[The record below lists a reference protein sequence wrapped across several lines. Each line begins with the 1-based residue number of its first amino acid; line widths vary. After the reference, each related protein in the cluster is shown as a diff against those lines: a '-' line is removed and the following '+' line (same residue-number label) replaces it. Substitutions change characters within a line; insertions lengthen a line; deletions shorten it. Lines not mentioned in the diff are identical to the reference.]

1 MPYSQFSLSE
11 VQELFNLSITEGVG
25 LFADVKPT
33 LISNYLQETL
43 NYNIPLAL
51 AINSEKARS
60 ELIIAPLLVELKK
73 LTGYGL
79 FSGVEF
85 NVEPNQ
91 GLNGYVDFL
100 ISRDP
105 EQLFIKSPV
114 VTIIEAKKED
124 INSGLG
130 QCVATLIA
138 AQIFN
143 ERKQKTILELLGT
156 VTTGS
161 AWKFLKLSG
170 RSLSI
175 DLEEYTIKDA
185 PKILGILLTVL
196 EKDIGI

>member
-25 LFADVKPT
+25 LFAGLPST
-33 LISNYLQETL
+33 PISDYLQETL
-43 NYNIPLAL
+43 NYNISLAL

-60 ELIIAPLLVELKK
+60 ELIIAPVLVELKK

-85 NVEPNQ
+85 NVDPSQ
-91 GLNGYVDFL
+91 GLAGYVDFL
-100 ISRDP
+100 VSRDP
-105 EQLFIKSPV
+105 EQLFVKAPV
-114 VTIIEAKKED
+114 VTIVEAKKED
-124 INSGLG
+124 INNGLG
-130 QCVATLIA
+130 QCVATLVA

-143 ERKQKTILELLGT
+143 ERKGLIIPDLLGT

-170 RSLSI
+170 KSLSI
-175 DLEEYTIKDA
+175 DLDEYTIKDA
-185 PKILGILLTVL
+185 PKILGILSAVL
-196 EKDIGI
+196 A

>member
-1 MPYSQFSLSE
+1 MSYSQFSLSE

-25 LFADVKPT
+25 IFAGLPST
-33 LISNYLQETL
+33 PISDYLQETL
-43 NYNIPLAL
+43 NYNISLAL

-60 ELIIAPLLVELKK
+60 ELIIAPVLVELKK

-85 NVEPNQ
+85 NVDPSQ
-91 GLNGYVDFL
+91 GLAGYVDFL
-100 ISRDP
+100 VSRDP
-105 EQLFIKSPV
+105 EQLFIKAPV
-114 VTIIEAKKED
+114 VTIVEAKKED
-124 INSGLG
+124 INNGLG
-130 QCVATLIA
+130 QCVATLVA

-143 ERKQKTILELLGT
+143 ERKGLIIPDLLGT

-170 RSLSI
+170 KSLSI

-185 PKILGILLTVL
+185 PKILGILSAFLA
-196 EKDIGI
+196 

>member
-11 VQELFNLSITEGVG
+11 VQEIFSLSINEGVG
-25 LFADVKPT
+25 LFASVLPIP
-33 LISNYLQETL
+33 ISDYLRETL
-43 NYNIPLAL
+43 NYHIPLAL

-60 ELIIAPLLVELKK
+60 ELIITPVLVELKK

-85 NVEPNQ
+85 NVDPSQ
-91 GLNGYVDFL
+91 GLVGYVDFL
-100 ISRDP
+100 MSRDP
-105 EQLFIKSPV
+105 EQLFVKSPV
-114 VTIIEAKKED
+114 VTIVEAKKED

-143 ERKQKTILELLGT
+143 ERKGQAIPELLGT

-161 AWKFLKLSG
+161 AWKFLKLG
-170 RSLSI
+170 GKSLSI
-175 DLEEYTIKDA
+175 DLEEYSIRDTS
-185 PKILGILLTVL
+185 KILGILSTALA
-196 EKDIGI
+196 

>member
-1 MPYSQFSLSE
+1 MSYSQFSLSE

-25 LFADVKPT
+25 IFAGLPST
-33 LISNYLQETL
+33 PISDYLQETL
-43 NYNIPLAL
+43 NYNISLAL

-60 ELIIAPLLVELKK
+60 ELIIAPVLVELKK

-85 NVEPNQ
+85 NVDPSQ
-91 GLNGYVDFL
+91 GLAGYVDFL
-100 ISRDP
+100 VSRDP
-105 EQLFIKSPV
+105 EQLFVKAPV
-114 VTIIEAKKED
+114 VTIVEAKKED
-124 INSGLG
+124 INNGLG
-130 QCVATLIA
+130 QCVATLVA

-143 ERKQKTILELLGT
+143 ERKGLIIPELLGT

-170 RSLSI
+170 KSLSI

-185 PKILGILLTVL
+185 PKILGILSAVL
-196 EKDIGI
+196 A

>member
-1 MPYSQFSLSE
+1 MSYSQFTLSG
-11 VQELFNLSITEGVG
+11 VQEVFSLNITEGAG
-25 LFADVKPT
+25 LLKSIPPIPESD
-33 LISNYLQETL
+33 YLRETL
-43 NYNIPLAL
+43 NYNVPLAL

-60 ELIIAPLLVELKK
+60 ELIIAPVLVELKK

-85 NVEPNQ
+85 NVDLTQ
-91 GLNGYVDFL
+91 GLGGYVDFL
-100 ISRDP
+100 ISRDS

-130 QCVATLIA
+130 QCVATLVA

-143 ERKQKTILELLGT
+143 ERKGQTIPELLGT

-170 RSLSI
+170 KSISI
-175 DLEEYTIKDA
+175 DLEEYPIRDLS
-185 PKILGILLTVL
+185 KILGILKEGLA
-196 EKDIGI
+196 

>member
-1 MPYSQFSLSE
+1 MSYSQFTLSE
-11 VQELFNLSITEGVG
+11 VQEVFSLSITEGAG
-25 LFADVKPT
+25 LFASVPPT
-33 LISNYLQETL
+33 PQSDYLRETL

-60 ELIIAPLLVELKK
+60 ELIIAPVLVELKK

-85 NVEPNQ
+85 NVDLTQ
-91 GLNGYVDFL
+91 GLGGYVDFL
-100 ISRDP
+100 FSRDP
-105 EQLFIKSPV
+105 EQLFVKSPV

-130 QCVATLIA
+130 QCVATLVA

-143 ERKQKTILELLGT
+143 ERKGQIVSELLGT

-170 RSLSI
+170 KSLFI
-175 DLEEYTIKDA
+175 DLEEYPIRDTS
-185 PKILGILLTVL
+185 KILGILKEGLA
-196 EKDIGI
+196 

>member
-1 MPYSQFSLSE
+1 MSYSQFSLSE

-25 LFADVKPT
+25 IFAGLPST
-33 LISNYLQETL
+33 PISDYLQETL
-43 NYNIPLAL
+43 NYNISLAL

-60 ELIIAPLLVELKK
+60 ELIIAPVLVELKK

-85 NVEPNQ
+85 NVDPSQ
-91 GLNGYVDFL
+91 GLAGYVDFL
-100 ISRDP
+100 VSRDP
-105 EQLFIKSPV
+105 EQLFVKAPV
-114 VTIIEAKKED
+114 VTIVEAKKED
-124 INSGLG
+124 INNGLG
-130 QCVATLIA
+130 QCVATLVA

-143 ERKQKTILELLGT
+143 ERKGLIIPDLLGT

-170 RSLSI
+170 KSLSI

-185 PKILGILLTVL
+185 PKILGILSAVL
-196 EKDIGI
+196 A

>member
-11 VQELFNLSITEGVG
+11 VQEIFSLSINEGVG
-25 LFADVKPT
+25 LFASVLPIP
-33 LISNYLQETL
+33 ISGYLRDTL
-43 NYNIPLAL
+43 NYHIPLAL

-60 ELIIAPLLVELKK
+60 ELIITPVLVELKK

-85 NVEPNQ
+85 NVDPSQ
-91 GLNGYVDFL
+91 GLVGYVDFL
-100 ISRDP
+100 MSRDP
-105 EQLFIKSPV
+105 EQLFVKSPV
-114 VTIIEAKKED
+114 VTIVEAKKED

-143 ERKQKTILELLGT
+143 ERKGQAIPELLGT

-161 AWKFLKLSG
+161 AWKFLKLG
-170 RSLSI
+170 GKSLSI
-175 DLEEYTIKDA
+175 DLEEYSIRDTS
-185 PKILGILLTVL
+185 KILGILTKFCL
-196 EKDIGI
+196 D